1 MDTKRGMIY
10 DDVQKCVDELINHV
24 GKEISFCMTLALGKP
39 VLLIN
44 ELYRRAKNDPEIKL
58 KIYTALALEKPT
70 GHTDLEKRFLKP
82 LAERIF
88 AGVPDFE
95 YMLDYRAGLLPAN
108 VEIFENYSK
117 AGTYLDN
124 PVSQQNHIAC
134 HYTHT
139 ARDVM
144 AAGVN
149 VLGQLIS
156 SHDCDGKTMYSMGC
170 NPDICIEISDSLKK
184 QREQGRKVAVIAEC
198 NSNLP
203 FMYGDAVVEAD
214 TYDIILKGAPFDYNL
229 FGPPKDAVSLSDYM
243 IGLNVSALIKDG
255 GTIQVGIGALGDAI
269 VAGLI
274 MRNEHN
280 DLYREILDKGGV
292 LQRNAGLIAR
302 WGGTGVFE
310 QGLYGASEMFVD
322 AFMQMYKKGIIK
334 RQVFDSVPLMK
345 LINAGQL
352 SADNIPADIVDQL
365 VAMHAVHSWL
375 TPKDFAFLQQFGI
388 LKDGLT
394 YEDGFII
401 DGSQRYSADMND
413 EAHRTA
419 IRQLLGSK
427 LKGGTVLQG
436 AFFIGP
442 KAFYQALNDMSE
454 EERQLFDMCG
464 VEVVNQLYGGEELR
478 TLQRKDGRF
487 VNAGMVA
494 SLLGAVA
501 SDTLEDGRVVSGIGG
516 QYNFAAMAHALK
528 DGRLIMMIKST
539 KGSGKKLKSNIAFSY
554 GTCSVPRHLRDIIV
568 TEYGIADVRGQAD
581 KEVIARILNITD
593 SRFQAQLLEEAK
605 KAKKIPA
612 DYEIPA
618 EYRNNYP
625 EKIHALLHP
634 YQHQGHFQPYPFGT
648 DLTMEE
654 MVLGG
659 ALKGFKGLATG
670 SPGKLLTGMLAEFF
684 RPIPKKADVYLQMM
698 ELDHPASLNERFLRK
713 TVVLA
718 LRHAGRLEENKN
730 APVATPGGGAAVS
743 G

>member
-44 ELYRRAKNDPEIKL
+44 ELYRRAKADPELKL
-58 KIYTALALEKPT
+58 QIYTALALEKPT
-70 GHTDLEKRFLKP
+70 GHSELEKRFLKP
-82 LAERIF
+82 LAARIF
-88 AGVPDFE
+88 DGVPDFQ
-95 YMLDYRAGLLPAN
+95 YMLDYRAGTLPPN

-124 PVSQQNHIAC
+124 PTAQQNHIAC

-139 ARDVM
+139 ARDVLD
-144 AAGVN
+144 AGIN

-156 SHDCDGKTMYSMGC
+156 SHDIDGKTMYSMGC
-170 NPDICIEISDSLKK
+170 NPDICIEIADTLKK
-184 QREQGRKVAVIAEC
+184 QRAQGRKVAIIGEC
-198 NSNLP
+198 NRNLP

-214 TYDIILKGAPFDYNL
+214 TYDIILKGPSFNYPL

-243 IGLNVSALIKDG
+243 IGLNVSPLIKDG

-280 DLYREILDKGGV
+280 DMYKEILDKSGT
-292 LQRNAGLIAR
+292 LQRNQALITR
-302 WGGTGVFE
+302 FGGTGVFE

-345 LINAGQL
+345 LINGGKL
-352 SADNIPADIVDQL
+352 SPDQIPADIIDQL
-365 VAMHAVHSWL
+365 LALEAVQPEL
-375 TPKDFAFLQQFGI
+375 TAKDFAFLQKFGI
-388 LKDGLT
+388 LRDGLT
-394 YEDGFII
+394 YA
-401 DGSQRYSADMND
+401 DGSISGGGQLYSGNMND
-413 EAHRTA
+413 EASRTA
-419 IRQLLGSK
+419 IRQLLGTK

-436 AFFIGP
+436 AFYLGP
-442 KAFYQALNDMSE
+442 KNFYQALNDMSE
-454 EERQLFDMCG
+454 EERQKFSMCG
-464 VEVVNQLYGGEELR
+464 VEVVNQLYGNEELR

-487 VNAGMVA
+487 VNTGMVV
-494 SLLGAVA
+494 SLLGQIA

-528 DGRLIMMIKST
+528 DGRLIMMIKSV
-539 KGSGKKLKSNIAFSY
+539 KGSGKTLKSNIVFKY
-554 GTCSVPRHLRDIIV
+554 GTCSVPRHLRDIVV
-568 TEYGIADVRGQAD
+568 TEYGIADLRGKAD
-581 KEVIARILNITD
+581 KEVIARLINIAD
-593 SRFQAQLLEEAK
+593 SRFQAQLLEQAK
-605 KAKKIPA
+605 QAKKIPA

-618 EYRNNYP
+618 EFRNNYP

-684 RPIPKKADVYLQMM
+684 KPVPKAAGKYLEMM
-698 ELDHPASLNERFLRK
+698 ELDRPASMNERILRK

-718 LRHAGRLEENKN
+718 LRNAGRLE
-730 APVATPGGGAAVS
+730 
-743 G
+743 